1 MHCARGTPPVSL
13 QSVLLGDKDKQARSK
28 SPLTSYNATHV
39 PDIVEPGGG
48 PGGSDRVY
56 EGKVVSPCTA
66 SDYQTGK
73 MTGTR
78 PPKRGHLFGLGN
90 TEESYRVMI
99 LGTKRRGN
107 PNDEP
112 FDHDTGEGYVEQ
124 RDGDCVDARK
134 RGKQII
140 PLIAEVFG
148 GLSPH
153 AARFLRQLSRVAAKH
168 TSRDST
174 KYGRLARSFS
184 EHHGQRISHAIVMTG
199 ALNICDGI
207 GKLKKRLLT
216 QRRAP

>member
-1 MHCARGTPPVSL
+1 MLTRVAVHHDPLMRGFRYVVCVPLHFSCVPSFQSYFKHASSRRFAPGRLGPSASHLTVILVSSSAASL
-13 QSVLLGDKDKQARSK
+13 SRSVFQSHACLLLALAHPFSRSHAW
-28 SPLTSYNATHV
+28 NCV
-39 PDIVEPGGG
+39 PWGFRI
-48 PGGSDRVY
+48 GSAEV
-56 EGKVVSPCTA
+56 PAC
-66 SDYQTGK
+66 DY
-73 MTGTR
+73 
-78 PPKRGHLFGLGN
+78 
-90 TEESYRVMI
+90 
-99 LGTKRRGN
+99 
-107 PNDEP
+107 
-112 FDHDTGEGYVEQ
+112 
-124 RDGDCVDARK
+124 VDARK

-184 EHHGQRISHAIVMTG
+184 EHHGQRISHAIVMTD

-216 QRRAP
+216 QRRAA